1 MASIYN
7 IQQDL
12 LEIFDQIEENEGE
25 ITPELEEQLRISQ
38 DEFEDKIR
46 SYSCVIRQLECDLGA
61 IKDEKAR
68 LDAIKKSKEKT
79 IERLKQV
86 MVEAIQMFGD
96 TSKTGV
102 KFIDYGTG
110 KISLRKSESIELDDD
125 KLKAF
130 TNRFISYFNWLR
142 YQNTFDQ
149 TEFDCKEITDYCN
162 QAHGNDFD
170 EDAILPDFTEDDMAK
185 IQADLD
191 FRISL
196 KDMISTEE
204 GRNLMRAILN
214 YNTNVSAKPVIDKK
228 ALKDEIKSTSV
239 CPAFATFVTKQ
250 SINIK

>member
-1 MASIYN
+1 MANIFN
-7 IQQDL
+7 IQQELFD
-12 LEIFDQIEENEGE
+12 IFNQIEENEGE
-25 ITPELEEQLRISQ
+25 LTPELEESLKITQ
-38 DEFEDKIR
+38 DEFKDKIQA
-46 SYSCVIRQLECDLGA
+46 YTAVVKQLEVDLAA

-68 LDAIKKSKEKT
+68 LDSLKKSKEKT
-79 IERLKQV
+79 IERLKNV
-86 MVEAIQMFGD
+86 MRDAIMYFGE
-96 TSKTGV
+96 TSKSGV

-110 KISLRKSESIELDDD
+110 KVSLRKSESIELDDD

-130 TNRFISYFNWLR
+130 TNRFISYFNWLN

-196 KDMISTEE
+196 KDIITTEK
-204 GRNLMRAILN
+204 GRALIRAILE
-214 YNTNVSAKPVIDKK
+214 YNTVVSAKPVVDKK
-228 ALKDEIKSTSV
+228 AIKDEVKSDSTI
-239 CPAFATFVTKQ
+239 PTFATYIVKQNVT
-250 SINIK
+250 IK

>member
-12 LEIFDQIEENEGE
+12 LDIFDQIEANEGE
-25 ITPELEEQLRISQ
+25 ITPELEEQLRISK
-38 DEFEDKIR
+38 DEFKDKIC
-46 SYSCVIRQLECDLGA
+46 SYTCIIRQLEYDLSA
-61 IKDEKAR
+61 IKNENSR

-86 MVEAIQMFGD
+86 MIEAIQMFGD
-96 TSKTGV
+96 TSKTGT

-110 KISLRKSESIELDDD
+110 KISLRKSETIELNDD
-125 KLKAF
+125 KLKVF

-149 TEFDCKEITDYCN
+149 TEFDCKEIIEYCN
-162 QAHGNDFD
+162 KAHGNDFD
-170 EDAILPDFTEDDMAK
+170 EDVILPDFTEDDMAK

-196 KDMISTEE
+196 KDMITTEE
-204 GRNLMRAILN
+204 GRALMRAILN
-214 YNTNVSAKPVIDKK
+214 YNTTVDAKPVIDKK
-228 ALKDEIKSTSV
+228 TLKDEIKSTSV
-239 CPAFATFVTKQ
+239 CPTFATLITKQ
-250 SINIK
+250 SVTIK

>member
-1 MASIYN
+1 MANIFN
-7 IQQDL
+7 IQQELFD
-12 LEIFDQIEENEGE
+12 IFNQIEENEGE
-25 ITPELEEQLRISQ
+25 LTPELEESLKITQ
-38 DEFEDKIR
+38 DEFKDKIQA
-46 SYSCVIRQLECDLGA
+46 YTAVVKQLEVDLAA

-68 LDAIKKSKEKT
+68 LDSLKKSKEKT
-79 IERLKQV
+79 IERLKNV
-86 MVEAIQMFGD
+86 MRDAIMYFGE
-96 TSKTGV
+96 TSKSGV

-110 KISLRKSESIELDDD
+110 KVSLRKSESVELDDD

-149 TEFDCKEITDYCN
+149 TEFDCKEIINYCN
-162 QAHGNDFD
+162 QAYGNDFD
-170 EDAILPDFTEDDMAK
+170 EDAVLPDFTEDDMAK

-239 CPAFATFVTKQ
+239 CPTFATFVTKQ
-250 SINIK
+250 NVSIK